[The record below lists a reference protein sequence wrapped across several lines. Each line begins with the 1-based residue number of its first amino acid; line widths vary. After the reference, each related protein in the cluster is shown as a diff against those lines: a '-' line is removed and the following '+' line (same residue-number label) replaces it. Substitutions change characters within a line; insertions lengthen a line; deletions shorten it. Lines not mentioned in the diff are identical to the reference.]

1 MKESQPDPD
10 RDTGSSRPRPSDHS
24 RLVVL
29 KYRDF
34 RLLWG
39 GELLS
44 MIGTQMQLFAVN
56 WQVLQL
62 LRHRSF
68 SLTLAGSHLAVKA
81 DALGLGALG
90 LVRVLPILLLAM
102 FGGALADAHD
112 RRRVITLAQTAAAL
126 NAALLA
132 VLSFSGH
139 AGLAAL
145 YGLSAIGVSTSVFAQ
160 PAQQALVPPLVSREH
175 LSNAYSL
182 YALIW
187 QCGSLIGPPLAGI
200 IIAAAGFGAIY
211 AIDAAS
217 FVAIVLA
224 IQAIRYRPGATSS
237 ERPDHLSAMKE
248 GWRFARGTTLIWQTL
263 LIDLYATF
271 FASAR
276 AMVPLIAANVLHVG
290 VRGYGLLASAQ
301 PIGASIAGV
310 ALTLR
315 RDIKR
320 QGTILFASVAIYG
333 LAWGLFG
340 VSGIFVLAYLL
351 YSLTGAADTISY
363 VIRTTIRQSL
373 TPDAIRGRIAGIHMA
388 LGEAGPALGE
398 LESGLIASVFSA
410 QVAIASGGL
419 ATFGLTIWAAFRWR
433 ELRGYRPDH
442 HAHRYDVDGLQLEA
456 APD

>member
-1 MKESQPDPD
+1 MTDSQP
-10 RDTGSSRPRPSDHS
+10 SSRPKAGDRS

-62 LRHRSF
+62 LRHRTY
-68 SLTLAGSHLAVKA
+68 SLSLAGAHLSMKA

-90 LVRVLPILLLAM
+90 LVRVVPILLLAM

-112 RRRVITLAQTAAAL
+112 RRKVITLAQAAAAV

-132 VLSFSGH
+132 ILSFSGH

-160 PAQQALVPPLVSREH
+160 PAQQALVPPLVAREH

-187 QCGSLIGPPLAGI
+187 QAGSLIGPPLAGL
-200 IIAAAGFGAIY
+200 IIAQAGFGMIY

-217 FVAIVLA
+217 FVAIVVA
-224 IQAIRYRPGATSS
+224 VRAIRYRADSVER
-237 ERPDHLSAMKE
+237 ERPDHLTAMRE
-248 GWRFARGTTLIWQTL
+248 GWRFARGTTLVWQTL

-310 ALTLR
+310 VLTLR
-315 RDIKR
+315 RDMQR

-333 LAWGLFG
+333 LAWGFFG
-340 VSGIFVLAYLL
+340 LAGVFVLAYVL
-351 YSLTGAADTISY
+351 YSITGAADTISY

-373 TPDAIRGRIAGIHMA
+373 TPDAIRGRVAGIHMA

-410 QVAIASGGL
+410 SVAIASGGL
-419 ATFGLTIWAAFRWR
+419 ATFGLTIWATIRWR
-433 ELRGYRPDH
+433 ELRGYRPDQH
-442 HAHRYDVDGLQLEA
+442 PTAFAEDGIRLEA

>member
-1 MKESQPDPD
+1 MKEPQPPSDD
-10 RDTGSSRPRPSDHS
+10 NGGASRPLSSDRS

-62 LRHRSF
+62 LRHRSYAL
-68 SLTLAGSHLAVKA
+68 SLAGMHLSMKA

-90 LVRVLPILLLAM
+90 LVRVVPILLLAM

-112 RRRVITLAQTAAAL
+112 RRTVITLAQLAAAV

-132 VLSFSGH
+132 ILSFTGH

-187 QCGSLIGPPLAGI
+187 QGGTLIGPPLAGI
-200 IIAAAGFGAIY
+200 IIAQAGFGVIY

-224 IQAIRYRPGATSS
+224 IRAIRYRPDVV
-237 ERPDHLSAMKE
+237 EREHTDYLTTMRE
-248 GWRFARGTTLIWQTL
+248 GWRFACGTTLIWQTL

-301 PIGASIAGV
+301 PIGAAISGV

-315 RDIKR
+315 RDIQR
-320 QGTILFASVAIYG
+320 QGTILFASVAVYG
-333 LAWGLFG
+333 AAWGLFG
-340 VSGIFVLAYLL
+340 VSGVFVLAYLL
-351 YSLTGAADTISY
+351 YSITGAADTISY

-373 TPDAIRGRIAGIHMA
+373 TPDAIRGRVAGIHMA

-410 QVAIASGGL
+410 SVAIASGGL
-419 ATFGLTIWAAFRWR
+419 ATVGLTIWAAFRWR

-442 HAHRYDVDGLQLEA
+442 HANTLETDGMQLEA
-456 APD
+456 TPD

>member
-1 MKESQPDPD
+1 MSESPSQPED
-10 RDTGSSRPRPSDHS
+10 RASDEGRFADRS
-24 RLVVL
+24 RLAVL

-56 WQVLQL
+56 WQVLEL
-62 LRHRSF
+62 LRGDAF
-68 SLTLAGSHLAVKA
+68 SLSLAGHQIAVQA

-90 LVRVLPILLLAM
+90 LVRVLPVLLLAM
-102 FGGALADAHD
+102 LGGSFADRHD
-112 RRRVITLAQTAAAL
+112 RRTVITIAQAAAAV

-132 VLSFSGH
+132 LVSLSGH

-145 YGLSAIGVSTSVFAQ
+145 YGLSALGIVTSVFAQ

-187 QCGSLIGPPLAGI
+187 QVGTLVGPPLAGL
-200 IIAAAGFGAIY
+200 IIAQAGFGTVY

-224 IQAIRYRPGATSS
+224 VRAIRHRADIVDTPERSHGAAI
-237 ERPDHLSAMKE
+237 RE
-248 GWRFARGTTLIWQTL
+248 GWRFARGTSLIWQTL

-276 AMVPLIAANVLHVG
+276 AMLPLIAANVLHVG

-301 PIGASIAGV
+301 PVGAFLAGTV
-310 ALTLR
+310 LTLR
-315 RDIKR
+315 RDLRR
-320 QGTILFASVAIYG
+320 QGIILFLSVGAYG
-333 LAWGLFG
+333 LCWALFG
-340 VSGIFVLAYLL
+340 LANVFALAYVF
-351 YSLTGAADTISY
+351 YGLTGATDTVSY
-363 VIRTTIRQSL
+363 VIRTTLRQLL
-373 TPDAIRGRIAGIHMA
+373 TPDEIRGRVAGIHMT

-398 LESGLIASVFSA
+398 LESGLVASVFGAPISI
-410 QVAIASGGL
+410 VTGGL
-419 ATFGLTIWAAFRWR
+419 ATLGLTVWAAIRWR
-433 ELRGYRPDH
+433 EMRAYEPGMVPAAARAD
-442 HAHRYDVDGLQLEA
+442 DVQLSVGGS
-456 APD
+456 

>member
-1 MKESQPDPD
+1 MTDSQPP
-10 RDTGSSRPRPSDHS
+10 SRPRAGDRS

-44 MIGTQMQLFAVN
+44 MVGTQMQLFAVN

-62 LRHRSF
+62 LRHRSYLLSF
-68 SLTLAGSHLAVKA
+68 AGMHLSVKA

-90 LVRVLPILLLAM
+90 LVRVVPILLLAM

-112 RRRVITLAQTAAAL
+112 RRRVITLAQAAAAL

-132 VLSFSGH
+132 MLSFSGH
-139 AGLAAL
+139 ASLAAL

-160 PAQQALVPPLVSREH
+160 PAQQALVPPLVAREH

-187 QCGSLIGPPLAGI
+187 QAGSLIGPPLAGL
-200 IIAAAGFGAIY
+200 IIAQAGFGMIY

-217 FVAIVLA
+217 FVTIVMA
-224 IQAIRYRPGATSS
+224 VRAIRYRADAVER
-237 ERPDHLSAMKE
+237 ERPDHLTAMRE
-248 GWRFARGTTLIWQTL
+248 GWRFARGTTLVWQTL

-310 ALTLR
+310 VLTLR
-315 RDIKR
+315 RDI
-320 QGTILFASVAIYG
+320 A
-333 LAWGLFG
+333 
-340 VSGIFVLAYLL
+340 
-351 YSLTGAADTISY
+351 
-363 VIRTTIRQSL
+363 
-373 TPDAIRGRIAGIHMA
+373 
-388 LGEAGPALGE
+388 
-398 LESGLIASVFSA
+398 
-410 QVAIASGGL
+410 ASGDNPVRQRRDLRSRLGIVRSVQRLRAGL
-419 ATFGLTIWAAFRWR
+419 RALQHHWSGRHRL
-433 ELRGYRPDH
+433 LRDPH
-442 HAHRYDVDGLQLEA
+442 HHSPIAHAGRHSWSSRGHPHGPGRGGTGTRRARIRAGRLGLQRLSGHRVRRTGDVWA
-456 APD
+456 HHLGGVPLA